1 MPIAE
6 PWMIYR
12 FAAYALDDRRREL
25 RRSEELVAIEPQV
38 FSVLLYLVRNR
49 DRIVS
54 RDDLIAG
61 VWDGR
66 IVSEST
72 VSSRLTAVRHAVE
85 DSGERQ
91 RLIRTLPRMG
101 YRFIGSVLEELSG
114 EEPGDHYWGQRLP
127 LDKPSIVVLPFTN
140 LTGDPR
146 EDRFLDGLVDDISAA
161 LSRFRQVSV
170 IARTTNLAYG
180 GRNVD
185 SKQAVLDHA
194 VDYVLR
200 GTLRR
205 ERTNIRVGVQLIDSR
220 TAALLWAD
228 RFDARSSGTF
238 DLQDRIT
245 ASLVG
250 AVVPKLERAEHARLK
265 RKPIHELD
273 AGSYTLRGLES
284 LHQWTRNGIDEALR
298 LFLKATEV
306 EPDSAAAYA
315 LASYCY
321 IQRQSYGWLTDRP
334 REMAEGVALARRA
347 AELGRDDALAL
358 AKAAHAISAL
368 GGDLDDGVVLAEQAI
383 RLNPHLAAAWYV
395 SGWTTLFVGKPDL
408 ALERLERARQLGVH
422 DRLIIKIHAATAYA
436 HFFRGRYDDALR
448 WAGNALRVRPSYLTA
463 LRAAGVSHMLGGRA
477 EKARQCVEEVR
488 RHDPALRMSNLA
500 ALLPFRRAQDFT
512 RWADALHTAGL
523 PD

>member
-6 PWMIYR
+6 PWVIYR
-12 FAAYALDDRRREL
+12 FAAYSLDDRRREL
-25 RRSEELVAIEPQV
+25 RRSEDLVAIEPQV

-66 IVSEST
+66 IVSDST
-72 VSSRLTAVRHAVE
+72 LSSRLTAVRHAVE

-101 YRFIGSVLEELSG
+101 YRFIGSVVEEPSG
-114 EEPGDHYWGQRLP
+114 DEPGDHNLGQRLA
-127 LDKPSIVVLPFTN
+127 LDKPSIAVLPFTN

-146 EDRFLDGLVDDISAA
+146 EDRFLDGLVDDISTA
-161 LSRFRQVSV
+161 LSRFRQLSV
-170 IARTTNLAYG
+170 IARIANLAHG
-180 GRNVD
+180 GRNAD
-185 SKQAVLDHA
+185 SQQVVLDQA

-205 ERTNIRVGVQLIDSR
+205 EGTKIRVGVQLIDSR

-228 RFDARSSGTF
+228 RFDARSRGTF

-250 AVVPKLERAEHARLK
+250 AVVPKLERAGHARLK

-273 AGSYTLRGLES
+273 ADSYTLRGLES

-306 EPDSAAAYA
+306 EPDSAPAYA
-315 LASYCY
+315 MASYCY
-321 IQRQSYGWLTDRP
+321 IQRQSYGWLTDRA
-334 REMAEGVALARRA
+334 REMAEGVKLARRA
-347 AELGRDDALAL
+347 AELGKDDALAL
-358 AKAAHAISAL
+358 AMAAHAISAL
-368 GGDLDDGVVLAEQAI
+368 GGDLDDGIVLAEQAI

-395 SGWTTLFVGKPDL
+395 SGWTTLFVGRPDL
-408 ALERLERARQLGVH
+408 ALERLERARQLGAH
-422 DRLIIKIHAATAYA
+422 DRLIFKIHAATAYA
-436 HFFRGRYDDALR
+436 HFFRGRYEDALR
-448 WAGNALRVRPSYLTA
+448 GAGNALRVRPNYLTA
-463 LRAAGVSHMLGGRA
+463 LRAAGASHMLAGRA

-488 RHDPALRMSNLA
+488 RLDPALRMSNLA
-500 ALLPFRRAQDFT
+500 GLLPFRRTQDFT